1 MIAKNCGNLRIC
13 AILEGHTTPMK
24 TDSSYIKIGYD
35 ELKEAVIE
43 NAKKIILEDVNN
55 G

>member
-1 MIAKNCGNLRIC
+1 MKKITLRGFEYEIVKNYGNC
-13 AILEGHTTPMK
+13 F
-24 TDSSYIKIGYD
+24 DYD